1 MTANT
6 EQEQADLLAAW
17 LADPDAPV
25 PEGLHHD
32 VVEAVIALHP
42 ERAPA
47 PRVTAE
53 SILAGVRTGPLAEN
67 SGELVAA
74 QYVTPTPANRPWALA
89 AMIAGSSGVIVAALA
104 LLTVGTLVA
113 TQQQESAPGRTAADG
128 VAAAPVAA
136 QRDTGLPLTD
146 AVAASRAATPRPAPA
161 PTRPGSVAEV
171 PEPSRE
177 EPSYDA
183 VAIAEPTEED
193 GGDFEDAVGG
203 EGLDRDLDAQ
213 RQFRGGGGA
222 GASVAAKGSTA
233 RPSMAPPPPPAAPGP
248 TATPTVAPSPRPA
261 AMPADDASADDF
273 AQTAELAR
281 KQAEAG
287 EAENQRNTSRRRDEE
302 ARALAA
308 DTIRESEADES
319 IGYEPSASAGRA
331 APEQAEA
338 KMKASKDERAKK
350 EKEREKRSERAQQDQ
365 PASAPAAQAPIPEV
379 VGGALAVN
387 PKTGTSGVVDA
398 DVTRARTALAAGD
411 TFTAMNAI
419 TVGLGRNPGD
429 TRVRQLLLALQGDT
443 YAAQGDQNAANQ
455 AYQRAL
461 EIAARLQ

>member
-1 MTANT
+1 
-6 EQEQADLLAAW
+6 
-17 LADPDAPV
+17 
-25 PEGLHHD
+25 
-32 VVEAVIALHP
+32 
-42 ERAPA
+42 
-47 PRVTAE
+47 
-53 SILAGVRTGPLAEN
+53 
-67 SGELVAA
+67 
-74 QYVTPTPANRPWALA
+74 
-89 AMIAGSSGVIVAALA
+89 
-104 LLTVGTLVA
+104 
-113 TQQQESAPGRTAADG
+113 
-128 VAAAPVAA
+128 
-136 QRDTGLPLTD
+136 
-146 AVAASRAATPRPAPA
+146 
-161 PTRPGSVAEV
+161 
-171 PEPSRE
+171 
-177 EPSYDA
+177 
-183 VAIAEPTEED
+183 
-193 GGDFEDAVGG
+193 
-203 EGLDRDLDAQ
+203 
-213 RQFRGGGGA
+213 
-222 GASVAAKGSTA
+222 
-233 RPSMAPPPPPAAPGP
+233 
-248 TATPTVAPSPRPA
+248 
-261 AMPADDASADDF
+261 MPADDASADDF